1 MSLYKKI
8 KYPALL
14 LCSVCLC
21 LGAFASTTVLT
32 ALDQEIEDGQP
43 KRARIEVP
51 SKKELL
57 LEHLPLQIEVLTT
70 LQERFHSIMDDQRDK
85 NQLAAFKAAC
95 SITNLKAFSSSI
107 QDVLSCLRS
116 TDPVIVS
123 IGIGS
128 APALKQE
135 IDQLIVYLDEA
146 QEDSS
151 PFKALA
157 AAFQKIVEDIPQPE
171 FPADAFV

>member
-57 LEHLPLQIEVLTT
+57 LEHLPF
-70 LQERFHSIMDDQRDK
+70 R
-85 NQLAAFKAAC
+85 
-95 SITNLKAFSSSI
+95 LKF
-107 QDVLSCLRS
+107 
-116 TDPVIVS
+116 
-123 IGIGS
+123 
-128 APALKQE
+128 
-135 IDQLIVYLDEA
+135 
-146 QEDSS
+146 
-151 PFKALA
+151 
-157 AAFQKIVEDIPQPE
+157 
-171 FPADAFV
+171 